1 MELTV
6 RESTQTSTDST
17 RADSC
22 TSIAATAMGDQAE
35 NESCGSGEMVK
46 EMEQHMEASEEQ
58 QSIADPPI
66 PTKVHKKKKKHGK
79 KKKGTVIITDDDFGP
94 LTDFTKKEG
103 FVYDPTKAE
112 FDINEVRFEKRPWEI
127 PDVRSVLYLRRLERK
142 HNKLVHGL
150 ASVRKLTPK
159 QILKEES
166 GSC

>member
-6 RESTQTSTDST
+6 RESTQTPTDST
-17 RADSC
+17 HAASC
-22 TSIAATAMGDQAE
+22 SSVAATTIGDQEE

-46 EMEQHMEASEEQ
+46 EMEQPVKGSEKQ
-58 QSIADPPI
+58 QSIVDPSI

-79 KKKGTVIITDDDFGP
+79 KKKENIIITDDDFGP

-127 PDVRSVLYLRRLERK
+127 PDVRSVLYLRRLVRK

-166 GSC
+166 RSY

>member
-6 RESTQTSTDST
+6 RESTQTPTDST
-17 RADSC
+17 HAASC
-22 TSIAATAMGDQAE
+22 SSVAATTIGDQEE

-46 EMEQHMEASEEQ
+46 
-58 QSIADPPI
+58 
-66 PTKVHKKKKKHGK
+66 KKKKHGK
-79 KKKGTVIITDDDFGP
+79 KKKENIIITDDDFGP

-166 GSC
+166 RSY